1 MTLTDSERAAI
12 RARVDVYIKAMVR
25 LGYTPKPAGISEWIG
40 VIHSA
45 PDDLLALLNEVDAL
59 RAALEF
65 YADMRNHQ
73 PYDGGPV
80 YGDEGEIAR
89 KALGDATADGETD

>member
-59 RAALEF
+59 RAALGECNRLINETIHR
-65 YADMRNHQ
+65 DLDV
-73 PYDGGPV
+73 YDATLDQIQNV
-80 YGDEGEIAR
+80 VSQ
-89 KALGDATADGETD
+89 ALGE